1 MIIEPNSK
9 VWICRD
15 IPLDNSYE
23 HTIAWGLTTNQTD
36 YFLSKVKKVN
46 GVPFAFNNVSYQRV
60 SLGKIRLQKPVN
72 DLYDCNYM
80 VFQNTGFGNKY
91 FYAFITNV
99 EYVNNVTSEIS
110 YEIDILQTWWFE
122 KQIGDCFI
130 ERQTPA
136 FDRIG
141 NNLVDEGLEL
151 GEYTTLSFNQIINSL
166 TNNNEYLSMVLW
178 GAFDLEIVDLTWVAS
193 NKYEGEYVGGLYTGI
208 NALVLPCT
216 PQGTARANTIISF
229 LGANANA
236 MVCISTMPSVFATE
250 NSADPLWLEYNVPGR
265 PVVGTTTIDG
275 YVPKNKKL
283 YTYPYYFF
291 TVSTPDSADSEY
303 KYEYF
308 DDNPIRLHL
317 ACNMA
322 PDTQVVLWPR
332 HYRGELD
339 NWDEKI
345 TLTGFPQLPYSTDTY
360 RAWLAQHET
369 VQRAQLISTGA
380 GAIAGLGQMA
390 AGAPLAALGN
400 PFGMHQMAS
409 GATQLSSA
417 FSNIMGILA
426 QRKQAE
432 VLPRAAHK
440 GGTSTMTA
448 LRKQDFFLR
457 VKSIRAEYA
466 RIIDDYFTRYG
477 YAMHI
482 VATPNLHARTEWTF
496 IKTRG
501 AKVDGR
507 MPNDARRAW
516 EQILDNGLTVW
527 EHANHVGNYSLDNE
541 EW

>member
-91 FYAFITNV
+91 FYAFINNV
-99 EYVNNVTSEIS
+99 EYVNNVTSEIT
-110 YEIDILQTWWFE
+110 YEIDVLQTWWFE
-122 KQIGDCFI
+122 AHPCDCFI

-136 FDRIG
+136 IDRIG

-151 GEYTTLSFNQIINSL
+151 GDYITSTQGEIIKSLSPDGYDPLF
-166 TNNNEYLSMVLW
+166 MVLW
-178 GAFDLEIVDLTWVAS
+178 GAFSLTEDGAT
-193 NKYEGEYVGGLYTGI
+193 NKYEGKYLSGLYCGI
-208 NALVLPCT
+208 NGLATPCT
-216 PQGTARANTIISF
+216 PDGTEAANLVISW

-236 MVCISTMPSVFATE
+236 MVCISTMPRIFATAHPGDE
-250 NSADPLWLEYNVPGR
+250 PIGHTFNVPGR
-265 PVVGTTTIDG
+265 PFKGMGIDG
-275 YVPKNKKL
+275 YVPKNMKL

-291 TVSTPDSADSEY
+291 TVSTPDGSDSEY

-308 DDNPIRLHL
+308 DANNDVTLRLT
-317 ACNMA
+317 CNMA

-339 NWDEKI
+339 NWDEKLM
-345 TLTGFPQLPYSTDTY
+345 LTGFPMLPYSTDTY

-380 GAIAGLGQMA
+380 SALGGLGQMA
-390 AGAPLAALGN
+390 TGAPLAAMGN
-400 PFGMHQMAS
+400 PVGMLQMAS

-417 FSNIMGILA
+417 FSNVMGILA

-440 GGTSTMTA
+440 GGASTMTA
-448 LRKQDFFLR
+448 MRKQDFFFHT
-457 VKSIRAEYA
+457 KSVRAEFA
-466 RIIDDYFTRYG
+466 RIIDDYFTKYG

-527 EHANHVGNYSLDNE
+527 EHANHVGNYSLENE